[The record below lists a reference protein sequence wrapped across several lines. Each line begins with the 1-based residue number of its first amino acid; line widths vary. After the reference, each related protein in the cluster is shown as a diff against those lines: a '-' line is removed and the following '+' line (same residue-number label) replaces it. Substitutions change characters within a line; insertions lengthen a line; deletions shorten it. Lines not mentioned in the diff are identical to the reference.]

1 MSEFLISSA
10 HPGKRL
16 YLAPMEQAWVGGG
29 GVGGGN
35 LHFEEIHF
43 LSFL

>member
-1 MSEFLISSA
+1 MSEFQICRA
-10 HPGKRL
+10 HPGKKL

-29 GVGGGN
+29 GVRGGN
-35 LHFEEIHF
+35 LNFEEMHF

>member
-1 MSEFLISSA
+1 MSEFQISSA

-16 YLAPMEQAWVGGG
+16 YLAPMEKAWVGGG

-35 LHFEEIHF
+35 LNFEETHF